1 MVEQLAGYFTDFG
14 ETVTFGAAT
23 FTAIIDVPTLD
34 YDVALSAP
42 LQLTAIAADIG
53 ALAKGSSITVRSV
66 AYTVRQVQ
74 PDGTGL
80 VTITATTP

>member
-14 ETVTFGAAT
+14 EAITFGAST
-23 FTAIIDVPTLD
+23 FTAIVDVPTLE
-34 YDVALSAP
+34 YDTALSAP

-53 ALAKGSSITVRSV
+53 ALAKGSSITVRGTV
-66 AYTVRQVQ
+66 YTVRQVQ